1 MNSVGRLSVGALAIM
16 SIASGTLLGLAP
28 GAASAATTDSPSSN
42 LPVITLAMDGK
53 SVTVGGTLV
62 SGAVDIRSTV
72 TGESDGSPALF
83 HLNPGVSVQQVFAAV
98 GSSNDPNATQPYGS
112 IVFSGDAPK
121 GTTDL
126 QTTLAPG
133 NYAALDFGQMNNS
146 NSNSSAPPP
155 YATFTVAQAT
165 NPASLPTAA
174 ATITAVDFRFKG
186 ATTLKNGQ
194 IVSAVNK
201 GYLVHMVDAI
211 GVKNVSQAN
220 KLMALLRAGKDNQ
233 AQKLATGFIAL
244 AGTVSTGGVV
254 QQTLHAKPGV
264 YVLACFMDTQDGRE
278 HTQLGM
284 LRMIKVV

>member
-1 MNSVGRLSVGALAIM
+1 MALAITAG
-16 SIASGTLLGLAP
+16 ASGTLLGLAP
-28 GAASAATTDSPSSN
+28 GAASAASTDALATS

-72 TGESDGSPALF
+72 TGEEDGSPALF
-83 HLNPGVSVQQVFAAV
+83 HLNPGVTVQQVFAAV

-126 QTTLAPG
+126 QTTLSPG
-133 NYAALDFGQMNNS
+133 NYAALDFGQMNNNNN
-146 NSNSSAPPP
+146 NSGPPP
-155 YATFTVAQAT
+155 FATFTVAQAT
-165 NPASLPTAA
+165 NPASLPTPA
-174 ATITAVDFRFKG
+174 ATVTAVDFRFKG
-186 ATTLKNGQ
+186 ASTLKNGE
-194 IVSAVNK
+194 IVSTVNK

-211 GVKNVSQAN
+211 RVKDVSQAN

-233 AQKLATGFIAL
+233 AQKLATGFTEL
-244 AGTVSTGGVV
+244 AGTVSKGAVV